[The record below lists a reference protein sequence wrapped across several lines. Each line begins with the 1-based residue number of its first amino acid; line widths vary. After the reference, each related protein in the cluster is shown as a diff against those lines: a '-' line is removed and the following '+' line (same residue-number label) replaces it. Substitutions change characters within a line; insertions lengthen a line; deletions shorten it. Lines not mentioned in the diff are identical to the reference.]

1 MWTELSNISLVP
13 WVKHVLYLGEL
24 QYFITRNCKKNTWF
38 LYKTLPYFPTFHKEI
53 QSPTWH
59 RKLASW
65 WFRPISKISIK
76 SDDFA
81 QYPWTIKSKKKW
93 NHHLTTTMVC
103 NRYWNAANVGYPQT
117 SILRFQHSHQLLR
130 PTVGRTGRPNRG
142 RIPVHPSDELGE
154 SPIMQWKTPLTN
166 KLFWLLKVLP
176 KVVSLQQKKCGKI
189 REIPWNTKE
198 NKHKNYVH
206 LFVKFQPFQKPDVFL
221 QFLSDFL
228 L

>member
-1 MWTELSNISLVP
+1 MSETCTISG
-13 WVKHVLYLGEL
+13 WIAIFHYTQL
-24 QYFITRNCKKNTWF
+24 QKKQLWF

-81 QYPWTIKSKKKW
+81 QYGWTIKSKNKW

-130 PTVGRTGRPNRG
+130 PTVGRTGRPDRG

-154 SPIMQWKTPLTN
+154 SSIMQWKTPLTN

-176 KVVSLQQKKCGKI
+176 KVVSLPNSFSKKGAVK
-189 REIPWNTKE
+189 
-198 NKHKNYVH
+198 
-206 LFVKFQPFQKPDVFL
+206 FVKYHGTLRRKNTQKYTYL
-221 QFLSDFL
+221 
-228 L
+228 